1 MKEEY
6 NIIQIFLATIIGVLL
21 MIIFTI
27 TVVKP
32 VQYKKGQVD
41 AMNGEIKYELVTQPD
56 STRTW
61 ESIKIKTI
69 NNGKTKR
76 NDN

>member
-6 NIIQIFLATIIGVLL
+6 NIIQIFLAT
-21 MIIFTI
+21 
-27 TVVKP
+27 
-32 VQYKKGQVD
+32 
-41 AMNGEIKYELVTQPD
+41 NGEIKYKLVTQPD